1 MPAHVDAIET
11 TLEAIREYREGYRKE
26 MACQIVHDSWHARG
40 FVTSYLLRVN
50 GEIAGYGSV
59 GGSPGDSRDT
69 VKEIYLL
76 PQHRAAALPCF
87 DALVAATDARA
98 IAAQTNDR
106 LLTVL
111 LFDRAEDLT
120 SDTILFDDRLRTH
133 LTLAPGA
140 LFRQIHESD
149 QDIVFTHTVEPVG
162 EWGIEVDGRIVATGG
177 LLYHYNPPY
186 GDIFMEV
193 AEPFRR
199 RGFASYLIQELKR
212 ICYERGNVPGA
223 RTGQDNIGSRASLQR
238 AGMMACARIVRGRIK
253 R

>member
-1 MPAHVDAIET
+1 MADTIDITET
-11 TLEAIREYREGYRKE
+11 TLDGIREHRERYRKE

-40 FVTSYLLRVN
+40 FVTSYLFRIH
-50 GEIAGYGSV
+50 GDIAGYGSV
-59 GGSPGDSRDT
+59 GGSSGEPRDT

-76 PQHRAAALPCF
+76 PEHRAAALACF
-87 DALVAATDARA
+87 DALVAATDARR
-98 IAAQTNDR
+98 ITAQTNDR

-140 LFRQIHESD
+140 VFRPVNESD
-149 QDIVFTHTVEPVG
+149 RDAVFLHTVEPVG
-162 EWGIEVDGRIVATGG
+162 QWGIEADGRIVATGG

-193 AEPFRR
+193 AEPYRR

-212 ICYERGNVPGA
+212 ICYERGKVPGA
-223 RTGQDNIGSRASLQR
+223 RTGQDNVGSRASLQR
-238 AGMMACARIVRGRIK
+238 AGMMACGRIVRGRIK